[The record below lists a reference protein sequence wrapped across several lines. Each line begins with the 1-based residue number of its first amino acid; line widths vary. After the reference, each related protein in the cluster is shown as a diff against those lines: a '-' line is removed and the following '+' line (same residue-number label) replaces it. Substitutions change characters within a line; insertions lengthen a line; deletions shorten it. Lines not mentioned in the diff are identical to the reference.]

1 MPSHSG
7 PPQLVH
13 RGVRR
18 RRGGA
23 CPTLVTNGI
32 GGQPS
37 VRFDGVDDHFSLNA
51 GFEDFTAGSTMYVVS
66 RSSALQS
73 GFKLVAL
80 GNGAGQQNMVLGRA
94 GNSDGLQYFTTAST
108 GNYGWFNTSAALTT
122 NEINVIRVDQA
133 GGAPNDVVTATVSVN
148 GAEVGSGSVFVP
160 PVTTRSTNYIGKSY
174 WNEGR
179 FQGDIAE
186 ILLYNRTLTPAE
198 HAAIETHINNTYS
211 GDPAPDPVPDTPTG
225 LIATAGD
232 ATVELGWNPI
242 DGADGYKLYRTTN
255 GNTPTEI
262 ADVATPGHTDTGV
275 TNDTAYTYT
284 VTAYNTTG
292 ESTPTTGTSAT
303 PTAPEPEPVPDTPTG
318 LIATAGDATVEL
330 GWNPID
336 GADGYKLYRTT
347 NGNTPTEIADVATP
361 GHTDTGVTNDT
372 AYTYTVTAYNTT
384 GESTPTT
391 GTSATPTAPEPEPV
405 PDTPTGLIATA
416 GDATVELG
424 WNPIDGA
431 DGYKLYR
438 TTNGNTPTEIADV
451 ATPGHTDTGVT
462 NDTAY
467 TYTVTAYNTTGESTP
482 TTGTSAT
489 PTAPEPEP
497 DPVIPTDGLVLSL
510 DATELA
516 DDPGRRQ
523 RPSAPG
529 PTLPRPA
536 TMRRRRG
543 RRVRRW

>member
-1 MPSHSG
+1 M
-7 PPQLVH
+7 
-13 RGVRR
+13 
-18 RRGGA
+18 
-23 CPTLVTNGI
+23 TNGI

-303 PTAPEPEPVPDTPTG
+303 PTAPEPEP
-318 LIATAGDATVEL
+318 
-330 GWNPID
+330 
-336 GADGYKLYRTT
+336 
-347 NGNTPTEIADVATP
+347 
-361 GHTDTGVTNDT
+361 
-372 AYTYTVTAYNTT
+372 
-384 GESTPTT
+384 
-391 GTSATPTAPEPEPV
+391 
-405 PDTPTGLIATA
+405 
-416 GDATVELG
+416 
-424 WNPIDGA
+424 
-431 DGYKLYR
+431 
-438 TTNGNTPTEIADV
+438 
-451 ATPGHTDTGVT
+451 
-462 NDTAY
+462 
-467 TYTVTAYNTTGESTP
+467 
-482 TTGTSAT
+482 
-489 PTAPEPEP
+489 

-516 DDPGRRQ
+516 ATLADGAPISTWTDTSPAGHHA
-523 RPSAPG
+523 SASG
-529 PTLPRPA
+529 SARPTLVTNGIGGQPSVRFDGVDDHFSLNAGFEDFTAGSTMYVVSRSSALQSGFKLVALGNGAGQQNMVLGRAGNSDGLQYFTTASTGNYGWFNTSAALTTNEINVIRVDQAGGAPNDVVTATVSVNGAEVGSGSVFVPPVTTRSTNYIGKSYWNEGRFQGDIAEILLYNRTPTPA
-536 TMRRRRG
+536 EHAAIETHINNTYRLAS
-543 RRVRRW
+543 